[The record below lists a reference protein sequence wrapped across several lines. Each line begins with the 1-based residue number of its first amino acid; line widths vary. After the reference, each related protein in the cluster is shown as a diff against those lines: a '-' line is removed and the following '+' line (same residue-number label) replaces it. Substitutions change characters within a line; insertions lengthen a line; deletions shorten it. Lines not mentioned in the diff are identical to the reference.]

1 MSDTP
6 ARLKVGFTMDFRN
19 VTNRPWREYW
29 EDCLWLMC
37 EAEALGFD
45 YVMVQEHFF
54 TADGYAPSVPVFLA
68 LLAQRTSRVRIGSY
82 IYILPLHHAAL
93 LAQET
98 AVLDQ
103 LSGGRL
109 DVTVG
114 SGHRALEYRA
124 LGYSEKTRPS
134 RMEEGL
140 TVLKQAWTQSPLT
153 FHGKYHNLDN
163 LVIEPRPL
171 QQPHPPLWV
180 AATTPKAASR
190 AGRFGANLHGAS
202 VGADFY
208 NAYLAGLAE
217 AGVSREDVRIS
228 NPMSITVTDDNPDA
242 VWQRNR
248 PLYFERWDF
257 YRRIR
262 TEMGDPD
269 ISFTEEPQPEAYRDF
284 ELIGDPDLVLESL
297 RGMFAAAPLTD
308 LVHSGPAG
316 GLDLRGEAYTSLR
329 LFAEKVLPEV
339 QSWPAIRPWSA
350 DNQATG

>member
-1 MSDTP
+1 MSGTP
-6 ARLKVGFTMDFRN
+6 ERVKVGFTMDFRN
-19 VTNRPWREYW
+19 VANRPWREYW
-29 EDCLWLMC
+29 EDCLWLMR

-45 YVMVQEHFF
+45 YVMTQEHFF
-54 TADGYAPSVPVFLA
+54 TADGYAPSVPIFLA
-68 LLAQRTSRVRIGSY
+68 LLAERTRRVRIGSY

-98 AVLDQ
+98 AVLDH
-103 LSGGRL
+103 LSEGRL

-140 TVLKQAWTQSPLT
+140 TVLKQAWTRSPLT
-153 FHGKYHNLDN
+153 FHGKYHHLDN
-163 LVIEPRPL
+163 LVIQPRPL

-180 AATTPKAASR
+180 AATTPKAAAR
-190 AGRFGANLHGAS
+190 AGRFGTSLHGAS
-202 VGADFY
+202 FGAEFY
-208 NAYLAGLAE
+208 NAYFGGLAE
-217 AGVSREDVRIS
+217 AGVSRDEVRIS
-228 NPMSITVTDDNPDA
+228 NPMSITVTDEDPA
-242 VWQRNR
+242 VVWARNKS
-248 PLYFERWDF
+248 LYFDRWDF
-257 YRRIR
+257 YRKIR

-269 ISFTEEPQPEAYRDF
+269 LAYTEEPQPEAYRDF

-297 RGMFAAAPLTD
+297 RRMFAASPLTD

-316 GLDLRGEAYTSLR
+316 GIDLRGEAYASLR

-339 QSWPAIRPWSA
+339 QSWPAIRPWPGAESA
-350 DNQATG
+350 G